1 MCLALTVSPC
11 SPAFDP
17 ISSNDPLSRIISAFV
32 APLLS
37 PIFAEPTLH
46 RRSPINTE
54 NIPASPHSTD
64 MVVPPLRRSDIMSP
78 ISPALTASSS
88 ATAYNTHHDSSSN
101 PFEMSLDKVQDFSDM
116 FDFEHFD
123 SADSGSS
130 VSPLTLPSPPAPSL
144 PLTSLTTMAWRKAV
158 LIALQSHGQS
168 PNTISPNHTPSPLP
182 MTGASPRAFSP
193 SFDFLNTDPQFDF
206 DLGFAPIEK
215 APPAR
220 QEVAVKQEPVEFGF
234 TDPSIASSSSNA
246 STTAATPAPPAFDF
260 SGLPADQQQAL
271 QELLANMIH
280 YQSQYGAGLPVA
292 SPAPNQPSPMPMAMP
307 KTVQPAMLFN
317 PVSAQPSATTSTSM
331 TPASVPAAPSV
342 PVVPDAPSA
351 HMDIEHDDEPLVCIT
366 EENQDAPA
374 DIRSERQGSTFSAF
388 NEDIDSKIEALVPH
402 AAIFSAGR
410 GKGGKKGGGMS
421 SVVRAEDE
429 DIDDDDSWRPSPEE
443 YKKLSSKEK
452 RQLRNKLSAR
462 AFRNRRKDYIGTLEG
477 HIKDRDHVI
486 DAIKSELVNSRSENQ
501 DLRYVILL
509 LFQGRC

>member
-1 MCLALTVSPC
+1 
-11 SPAFDP
+11 
-17 ISSNDPLSRIISAFV
+17 
-32 APLLS
+32 
-37 PIFAEPTLH
+37 
-46 RRSPINTE
+46 
-54 NIPASPHSTD
+54 
-64 MVVPPLRRSDIMSP
+64 MVVPPLRSSDTIMSP

-88 ATAYNTHHDSSSN
+88 ATAYNTHDSSSN

-130 VSPLTLPSPPAPSL
+130 VSPPLPPFHTF
-144 PLTSLTTMAWRKAV
+144 PLTSLAMMAWRKAV

-182 MTGASPRAFSP
+182 MTCASPRAFSP
-193 SFDFLNTDPQFDF
+193 TFDFLNTDPQFDF

-215 APPAR
+215 ALPAK
-220 QEVAVKQEPVEFGF
+220 QEVVVKQEPVEFGF
-234 TDPSIASSSSNA
+234 ADSSIASSSTA
-246 STTAATPAPPAFDF
+246 TTAATPAAQGFDF
-260 SGLPADQQQAL
+260 SGLPVDQQQAL
-271 QELLANMIH
+271 QELLTNMIQ
-280 YQSQYGAGLPVA
+280 YQSQYGAELPVP
-292 SPAPNQPSPMPMAMP
+292 SPAPNQSSPIPMAMP
-307 KTVQPAMLFN
+307 KTVQPAMVFN
-317 PVSAQPSATTSTSM
+317 PVSAQPSASTSTSM
-331 TPASVPAAPSV
+331 TPVSMPAAPVAPVLPAAPSI
-342 PVVPDAPSA
+342 

-366 EENQDAPA
+366 EQKQIAPVVNA
-374 DIRSERQGSTFSAF
+374 DDRSERQGSAFSAL
-388 NEDIDSKIEALVPH
+388 NDDIESKIEALVPH

-486 DAIKSELVNSRSENQ
+486 DAIKSELVHSRSENQ
-501 DLRYVILL
+501 DLRYVISI
-509 LFQGRC
+509 LFQGCC